1 GEELAEEAP
10 GPPLGEP
17 ARAEALPEVL
27 AQRGLEAP
35 CAQVVDGVEAL
46 VDVREPAALWPRD
59 AQGVREE
66 PLVAVGLAV
75 EGARAVEPELVLELR
90 RVAAHEVEAQG
101 GRLAAVVVQVAPAEH
116 PLEPGRVVD
125 EALEQERVA
134 LGDRVVAEVAELE
147 RQRRRR
153 P

>member
-1 GEELAEEAP
+1 TRRRRRPGRGRLPLRQLLVGLGDQEAEVRPGEAELAGEVLGAVALALGEELAEEAP

-35 CAQVVDGVEAL
+35 RAQVVHGIEAL

-101 GRLAAVVVQVAPAEH
+101 RRLAA
-116 PLEPGRVVD
+116 
-125 EALEQERVA
+125 
-134 LGDRVVAEVAELE
+134 
-147 RQRRRR
+147 
-153 P
+153 